1 MAIVDQVESDIKDAM
16 RAGERERTG
25 ALRLLLSELRKAH
38 KEGDGDELAVL
49 RRERKRRSDAAELY
63 RNAGRPE
70 LAEREESEAALLGRY
85 MPAELSEAELKQL
98 VEDAIAAAGASSPAD
113 MGRVM
118 KEALGAAQG
127 RVEGSR
133 LAQAVRAAL
142 AR

>member
-70 LAEREESEAALLGRY
+70 LAEREEREAALLGRY

-98 VEDAIAAAGASSPAD
+98 VEDAIAAAGASSPVD

-118 KEALGAAQG
+118 KEALAAAQG